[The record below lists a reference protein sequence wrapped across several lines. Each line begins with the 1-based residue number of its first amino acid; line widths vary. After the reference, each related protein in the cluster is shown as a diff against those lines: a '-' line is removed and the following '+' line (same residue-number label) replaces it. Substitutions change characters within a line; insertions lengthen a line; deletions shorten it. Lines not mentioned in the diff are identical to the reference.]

1 MFELI
6 ISIISPMLVAIAT
19 IVVQLLIHRS
29 TRVQNEMAWRANRRF
44 PAYTNL
50 LATVTECCALIGNQR
65 ILLSSRSRFR
75 PWEPII
81 RLRLTGHFRRM
92 HKAWDDL
99 VNALA
104 EVRLLGSPAV
114 VAASEE
120 ALRAIEK
127 GFTSVNS
134 ATPDDDERGTNT
146 SRNLTIATT
155 NLRDACRSELG
166 QEVVGSDLA

>member
-1 MFELI
+1 MFELM
-6 ISIISPMLVAIAT
+6 ISLIGPMIVAIAT

-29 TRVQNEMAWRANRRF
+29 TSVQNEVAWRANRRF

-65 ILLSSRSRFR
+65 TLLSSSSRFR

-81 RLRLTGHFRRM
+81 RLRLTRHFQRL

-99 VNALA
+99 VAALA

-120 ALRAIEK
+120 VLRAIEK
-127 GFTSVNS
+127 EFSSVNS
-134 ATPDDDERGTNT
+134 ATSDDDEREKNASG
-146 SRNLTIATT
+146 NLTIAIT